1 MTQAA
6 LNSSDAKQTP
16 PACAVEVDRGYPTF
30 SAPAITLPLE
40 GLDRAEA
47 DALMRAMEFLC
58 VLIEFYG
65 EAHVAGPACV
75 TKSQEHDCAVAA

>member
-40 GLDRAEA
+40 GLERAEA

-65 EAHVAGPACV
+65 EAYAGEPACAA
-75 TKSQEHDCAVAA
+75 KSQEHVCAAAA